1 MRFNRRHFVLG
12 ASSSGGENKWLEVG
26 WNLGGRKPI
35 EPGLVTGGLELPL
48 LDGHIENK
56 PGYAIQQGSYYGHQR
71 FHRRPAQR
79 TGGGFAQDGIVIFD
93 GTVGSFG
100 CRSQAV
106 QLAEALGSSWDFQK
120 EARSLGN
127 RNMGGKAQLFRTM
140 GAIPV
145 QFKNG
150 RIFGFHALLEA
161 GKGKS
166 LSCGI
171 KSIGTGGKAAV

>member
-1 MRFNRRHFVLG
+1 MRR
-12 ASSSGGENKWLEVG
+12 
-26 WNLGGRKPI
+26 NLGRRKLI
-35 EPGLVTGGLELPL
+35 EPGLVTGVLELSL
-48 LDGHIENK
+48 LDGHIDGEADD
-56 PGYAIQQGSYYGHQR
+56 AIQQGSHDAQQR
-71 FHRRPAQR
+71 FHGRPAKR
-79 TGGGFAQDGIVIFD
+79 TDGGVSQDGIILLE

-150 RIFGFHALLEA
+150 RISGLHALLEA

-166 LSCGI
+166 LSRGI
-171 KSIGTGGKAAV
+171 ESIGTRGKAAV